1 MPAMSRRDK
10 SARKK
15 KRREERIRQEKH
27 ARRAQPV
34 EREDDDGE
42 EVAGSIAQE
51 RALRR
56 FELVR
61 DQPEHRAAARSALAS
76 RALEKRS
83 DALALELI
91 AADPREQAQELA
103 FQALESDDALTAR
116 SLARQALALDAE
128 CADALAVLA
137 LEDGDALRQCAGL
150 AAAVG
155 AATRRLGDAFIAEK
169 RGRLHAVVRAWPLL
183 RLTEQLAFA
192 WRAAGRRGEARA
204 ALAEVLALDASDDT
218 GLRWELLGWQLEDGE
233 HAAARRLIADF
244 PAEVD
249 EVGSGAE
256 LAWAQLLINLLAG
269 EREAAAAAR
278 LTAEKLNGLVRTALL
293 GRELD
298 QVAARRAPQLADEAW
313 LIGERQGP
321 AWRAHAE
328 AMRWLEAP
336 VPQPGG

>member
-1 MPAMSRRDK
+1 MSKRDK
-10 SARKK
+10 AARKK

-27 ARRAQPV
+27 ARRAQPL
-34 EREDDDGE
+34 EREDDE
-42 EVAGSIAQE
+42 EEDVAGSIAQE

-61 DQPEHRAAARSALAS
+61 ERPEHRAAARSALAS

-116 SLARQALALDAE
+116 TLAGQALALDAE

-137 LEDGDALRQCAGL
+137 LGHGDAPAQCAAL
-150 AAAVG
+150 AAAV
-155 AATRRLGDAFIAEK
+155 AAAKHRLGEPFIAEK

-192 WRAAGRRGEARA
+192 WRAGGERGEARA
-204 ALAEVLALDASDDT
+204 ALEEVLALDASDDT

-233 HAAARRLIADF
+233 HAAARRLIAAWPSD
-244 PAEVD
+244 AD
-249 EVGSGAE
+249 DADLGAE
-256 LAWAQLLINLLAG
+256 LAWARVLMLLLAG
-269 EREAAAAAR
+269 EPAGAVEERIRAER
-278 LTAEKLNGLVRTALL
+278 LNALALPALL
-293 GRELD
+293 GREPD
-298 QVAARRAPQLADEAW
+298 QAQVRRAPHHAEEAW
-313 LIGERQGP
+313 LISERLGP
-321 AWRAHAE
+321 AWRAHPE
-328 AMRWLEAP
+328 AWRWLGAP
-336 VPQPGG
+336 AAPPAGA